1 MEQAEKRRW
10 QGWGVGSRPPGQC
23 FSFLCYPQ
31 LSNISGKIKASDVS
45 TDLLRDGDRGTYILV
60 LSLFLSHPNLTRTG
74 PARLRCSGFF
84 SQRSQS
90 EDAPTLFSFVDI
102 TLKLPVRLRFF
113 QDSPLN
119 YTNSLCSVSHG
130 GNSVVEP

>member
-1 MEQAEKRRW
+1 MLDRTTIADIFGGIKWIKQRNGGGGRGGGE
-10 QGWGVGSRPPGQC
+10 SRPPGQC

-31 LSNISGKIKASDVS
+31 LSNISGKIKASDVL

-102 TLKLPVRLRFF
+102 TLKLPVRLKFF

-119 YTNSLCSVSHG
+119 
-130 GNSVVEP
+130 